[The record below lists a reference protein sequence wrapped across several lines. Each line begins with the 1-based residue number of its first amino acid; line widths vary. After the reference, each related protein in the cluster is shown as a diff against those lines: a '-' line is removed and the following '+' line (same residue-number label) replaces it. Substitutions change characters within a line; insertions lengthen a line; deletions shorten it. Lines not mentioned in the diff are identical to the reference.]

1 MMDYYSTACYKDI
14 LQIDGAFAEAHLFYH
29 KTPVFDGVN
38 ATSIVEGL
46 DENRIINEID
56 SKSTRNNF
64 DRFRGT
70 FEEYNVSERL
80 ELWKSYFKEYA
91 NAFNKL
97 IYLLPKSVVTVF
109 VARQTV
115 EIGMKYL
122 LLCKNEK
129 ISKTH
134 DLKQLVTELFNSYEI
149 QNNEQYTYMEW
160 VDAFL
165 INYSIYI
172 ENEFPEYFRYP
183 EYNKKCFGGI
193 CYDIEWLIYNLEFP
207 DIISIY

>member
-1 MMDYYSTACYKDI
+1 MDYYSTACYKDI

-80 ELWKSYFKEYA
+80 ELWKRYFKEYA
-91 NAFNKL
+91 NAFNKFCSVFDPFSSML
-97 IYLLPKSVVTVF
+97 TNLLTLTLYNYLL
-109 VARQTV
+109 
-115 EIGMKYL
+115 
-122 LLCKNEK
+122 
-129 ISKTH
+129 
-134 DLKQLVTELFNSYEI
+134 
-149 QNNEQYTYMEW
+149 
-160 VDAFL
+160 
-165 INYSIYI
+165 
-172 ENEFPEYFRYP
+172 
-183 EYNKKCFGGI
+183 
-193 CYDIEWLIYNLEFP
+193 
-207 DIISIY
+207 